1 MRTQK
6 TVDFSPV
13 NVLASEG
20 IISQYSLIGGFLY
33 GGKLIR
39 RVDEVCQMLTVSRAE
54 AYRII
59 KRLNAEL
66 CGIRTDRKAEPDFNG
81 ALNSDED

>member
-1 MRTQK
+1 MTNEDTK

-20 IISQYSLIGGFLY
+20 IISQHSLIGGFLY

-39 RVDEVCQMLTVSRAE
+39 
-54 AYRII
+54 
-59 KRLNAEL
+59 
-66 CGIRTDRKAEPDFNG
+66 
-81 ALNSDED
+81 

>member
-20 IISQYSLIGGFLY
+20 IISQHSLIGGVLY
-33 GGKLIR
+33 GGTPTGKPYRVGDGVSSLETEHKETTIVIE
-39 RVDEVCQMLTVSRAE
+39 RVDEDDVWYTL
-54 AYRII
+54 
-59 KRLNAEL
+59 
-66 CGIRTDRKAEPDFNG
+66 
-81 ALNSDED
+81 SDL